1 MQRVHLVELEDL
13 AWVPRAVRDGATDV
27 LDYLFARVHFYRPLV
42 DVFTKAL
49 AATGARTVVDL
60 CSGGG
65 GGALYLAHV
74 LRERGQTDVRFVL
87 TDLHPNEAARERIG
101 SEQGLAYHPT
111 PVDAMAVPAEL
122 RGLRT
127 MFSALHHFR
136 PDQVKALLAS
146 AVAARSHVAF
156 FDGGSSPALRRVPL
170 LLIPVGAMVNATFLL
185 LVPLFVVP
193 FVRPLRASRWL
204 LTYLLPLVPILFAW
218 DGTVSALRVYAP
230 EELLE
235 IARSV
240 PGGDSYIWEAGR
252 GGQALYL
259 TGRPR

>member
-1 MQRVHLVELEDL
+1 MERVHFVELEDL
-13 AWVPRAVRDGATDV
+13 SWMPSAIRDGGTDV
-27 LDYLFARVHFYRPLV
+27 LDHLIARTHFYRPLV
-42 DVFTKAL
+42 DVFTRAL
-49 AATGARTVVDL
+49 DATGQAKVVDL

-65 GGALYLAHV
+65 GGALYMAEV
-74 LRERGQTDVRFVL
+74 LRARGRTDVAFTL

-101 SEQGLAYHPT
+101 TERGLAYHPE
-111 PVDAMAVPAEL
+111 PVDAAAVPREL
-122 RGLRT
+122 PGLRT

-136 PDQVKALLAS
+136 PEQVNALLAG

-156 FDGGSSPALRRVPL
+156 FDVGASPGLRRVPL
-170 LLIPVGAMVNATFLL
+170 PLVPVGAVVNAAFLFV
-185 LVPLFVVP
+185 VPLFLVP
-193 FVRPLRASRWL
+193 FVRPQRASRWL
-204 LTYLLPLVPILFAW
+204 LTYLLPAVPILFAW
-218 DGTVSALRVYAP
+218 DGTVSALRAYSP

-252 GGQALYL
+252 GGMALYL